1 MREKMYIRKSNSNSV
16 LGKTVSHL
24 LMLYRSGF
32 GEFAVSLSSPQ
43 NTSSSYN
50 LMHTKTKIGYNT
62 KDDTDYETVDDLGRG
77 SHLFCV
83 GQRCSTVVRPAL
95 TQNG

>member
-1 MREKMYIRKSNSNSV
+1 MYKKKNFFYRKAKNLREKMYIQKSNSNSV

-43 NTSSSYN
+43 NTSSSY
-50 LMHTKTKIGYNT
+50 HF
-62 KDDTDYETVDDLGRG
+62 
-77 SHLFCV
+77 S
-83 GQRCSTVVRPAL
+83 
-95 TQNG
+95 